1 MKSMVQWLQRIFNRK
16 KKKSFFCFF
25 QINHGTLKYL
35 GSGPERDQT
44 PCSQIILTTRLKLVM
59 PCYLQQAGCFS
70 TCSTNG
76 YTFQIEMILF
86 LTIRQMLLTTNVVI
100 RNPQVCQSYMSEV
113 LYATTL
119 EENQGQ
125 FHLHSRYRKVAS
137 TNAPRFVTRLVYMHT
152 QNEDFLIRSS
162 SRL

>member
-1 MKSMVQWLQRIFNRK
+1 MF
-16 KKKSFFCFF
+16 FFCFF

-86 LTIRQMLLTTNVVI
+86 LTIRQMLLTYNQCGYQKSLGM
-100 RNPQVCQSYMSEV
+100 PK
-113 LYATTL
+113 LYVRSRTL
-119 EENQGQ
+119 EENRGQ
-125 FHLHSRYRKVAS
+125 FHLHSTYR
-137 TNAPRFVTRLVYMHT
+137 TRTIITRSLYTIT
-152 QNEDFLIRSS
+152 QFLKSKNVFSWVFFLKFWPYQNI
-162 SRL
+162 LKCC

>member
-1 MKSMVQWLQRIFNRK
+1 MKSMVQWFQRIINK
-16 KKKSFFCFF
+16 KKKNIFCFF

-86 LTIRQMLLTTNVVI
+86 LTIRQMLLTMNGVI

-113 LYATTL
+113 LCYNT
-119 EENQGQ
+119 G
-125 FHLHSRYRKVAS
+125 RKPLLLS
-137 TNAPRFVTRLVYMHT
+137 WLSLTSF
-152 QNEDFLIRSS
+152 SS
-162 SRL
+162 QCC

>member
-1 MKSMVQWLQRIFNRK
+1 MFCVICNFQNFLILFDNNDLLLQKGPNYEEYGSMVVEEE
-16 KKKSFFCFF
+16 KKSFFCFF

-113 LYATTL
+113 EHWKKTEVSFIYI
-119 EENQGQ
+119 
-125 FHLHSRYRKVAS
+125 LHTVH
-137 TNAPRFVTRLVYMHT
+137 APL
-152 QNEDFLIRSS
+152 
-162 SRL
+162 